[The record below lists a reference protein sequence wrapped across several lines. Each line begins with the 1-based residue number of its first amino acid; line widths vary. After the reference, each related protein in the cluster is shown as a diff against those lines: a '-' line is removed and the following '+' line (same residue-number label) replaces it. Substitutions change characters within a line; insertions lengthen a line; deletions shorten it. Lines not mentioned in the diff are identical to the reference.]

1 MKTLKNL
8 LKDLKSA
15 INNMIV
21 VVKVKTKKTAAR
33 IMAGQKAVRLKLAE
47 NQGQFIMDN
56 AMITVIILVLGAI
69 VITALTGLIQNDLIP
84 SLRTK
89 IMDFFS

>member
-1 MKTLKNL
+1 MKTLKNMKNAI
-8 LKDLKSA
+8 KD
-15 INNMIV
+15 MIAA
-21 VVKVKTKKTAAR
+21 VKAKAKKMADWAMAR
-33 IMAGQKAVRLKLAE
+33 QKAVQLKLAE

-69 VITALTGLIQNDLIP
+69 IITALTVLIQNDLIP